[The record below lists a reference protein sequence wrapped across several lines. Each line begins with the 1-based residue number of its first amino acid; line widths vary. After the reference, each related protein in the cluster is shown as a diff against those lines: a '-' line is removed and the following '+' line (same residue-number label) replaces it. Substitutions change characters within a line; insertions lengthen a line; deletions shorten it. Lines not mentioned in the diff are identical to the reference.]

1 MEAGIFRTVVLREHA
16 TNDIFV
22 DLDAKGV
29 RDLLGDVQATES
41 GVAAFHLH
49 DCRDKFQGRPFGAGL
64 AVPCRRGKE
73 QPIFSIYQRSVESE
87 QRCGFDEC
95 AKLRNALSTHE

>member
-29 RDLLGDVQATES
+29 RDLLGDVQAT
-41 GVAAFHLH
+41 
-49 DCRDKFQGRPFGAGL
+49 D
-64 AVPCRRGKE
+64 
-73 QPIFSIYQRSVESE
+73 IF
-87 QRCGFDEC
+87 D
-95 AKLRNALSTHE
+95 LSTLCGI